1 MLLAR
6 HEESTSSN
14 PQSGA
19 STTASASIEPPPD
32 TGLVTTVLAP
42 GTMTAPTPPTSM
54 TLPTVIAIPAY
65 FGPVPLW
72 DLMLN
77 AVRSA
82 EPSAPRIV
90 LAVMN
95 PASGPGAV
103 ADTGYLRVLEDARAL
118 GIRVFGYVATG
129 YGTRFTVL
137 DDIAAY
143 QRFYGITDIFFDES
157 PIECLWLQSVYA
169 PWLAAVHAN
178 GGQAVVNPGRPPERC
193 WADAADIVVTFEGS
207 FWAYATHLPPP
218 WMAAFEPS
226 KFWNI
231 VYAVPTESLATV
243 SQLPAGRG
251 SGLLYATD
259 DVLPNPY
266 DNLPAALSV
275 TTTPTLTL
283 PIPALP
289 IPTFPIP
296 DAVVTVS
303 TSSVMLGPSPPFST
317 P

>member
-1 MLLAR
+1 
-6 HEESTSSN
+6 
-14 PQSGA
+14 
-19 STTASASIEPPPD
+19 
-32 TGLVTTVLAP
+32 
-42 GTMTAPTPPTSM
+42 M
-54 TLPTVIAIPAY
+54 TLPTAIAIPAY
-65 FGPVPLW
+65 FQPVPLW
-72 DLMLN
+72 DMMLN
-77 AVRSA
+77 AVRTA
-82 EPSAPRIV
+82 KPSAPRIV

-103 ADTGYLRVLEDARAL
+103 ADAGYLRVLEDARAL

-129 YGTRFTVL
+129 YGARLTVL
-137 DDIAAY
+137 DDIASY

-169 PWLAAVHAN
+169 PWLATVHAN
-178 GGQAVVNPGRPPERC
+178 GGQTVVNPGRAPERC

-207 FWAYATHLPPP
+207 FLAYATHIPPP

-266 DNLPAALSV
+266 DNLPATLSV
-275 TTTPTLTL
+275 TTAPTLTL

>member
-19 STTASASIEPPPD
+19 STTVSASIEPPPD
-32 TGLVTTVLAP
+32 TGVVTTVLAP
-42 GTMTAPTPPTSM
+42 GTTTSPPPPTSM
-54 TLPTVIAIPAY
+54 TLPTAIAIPAY

-77 AVRSA
+77 AVRTA

-129 YGTRFTVL
+129 YGTRLTVL

-143 QRFYGITDIFFDES
+143 QRFYGINDIFLDES

-169 PWLAAVHAN
+169 PWLATVHATPR
-178 GGQAVVNPGRPPERC
+178 PGPRNRK
-193 WADAADIVVTFEGS
+193 ARRLLS
-207 FWAYATHLPPP
+207 R
-218 WMAAFEPS
+218 
-226 KFWNI
+226 
-231 VYAVPTESLATV
+231 
-243 SQLPAGRG
+243 GRTP
-251 SGLLYATD
+251 GLL
-259 DVLPNPY
+259 PG
-266 DNLPAALSV
+266 
-275 TTTPTLTL
+275 
-283 PIPALP
+283 PI
-289 IPTFPIP
+289 
-296 DAVVTVS
+296 V
-303 TSSVMLGPSPPFST
+303 PSPLIIAAIRDLVNQVNRGRSST
-317 P
+317 PRINQA